1 VQPLV
6 GLRPSLKEISMS
18 IWPQDELARLD
29 RGMKVL
35 RQEGVA
41 NITDKQEGN

>member
-1 VQPLV
+1 LPGLV
-6 GLRPSLKEISMS
+6 K
-18 IWPQDELARLD
+18 LARLD